1 MRLRDMRGAV
11 VVATA
16 AMVLLAGCSRL
27 TFVKPNLKRH
37 NERREAP
44 EYNIREDD
52 AATKGRMAATD
63 RVALAEQRLRA
74 GQLDEAQIEVKAAL
88 KADPKSADAYT
99 LMAMI
104 DEQRGLSSQAGS
116 HYAKAAEL
124 APDRGAQLNNYGAW
138 LCGNGRA
145 AESLAYFDRALVD
158 PAYATP
164 AAAMANAGSCALT
177 AGQTARADR
186 DLRNALALDPASPV
200 ALAGMAE
207 NEYRA
212 GRYFQ
217 ARAFSE
223 RRLAAAPATQQVLQ
237 LASQIEQKLG
247 DTAAA
252 ARYVQ
257 RMRAEFPEQGRD
269 IRPGDASQ

>member
-11 VVATA
+11 VLAMA
-16 AMVLLAGCSRL
+16 AMLLLAACSRL

-37 NERREAP
+37 GDRPITP
-44 EYNIREDD
+44 EYNIRDDD
-52 AATKGRMAATD
+52 AATKGRMVAGD
-63 RVALAEQRLRA
+63 RVAMAEQRLRA
-74 GQLDEAQIEVKAAL
+74 GQLDAAETEVKAAL

-99 LMAMI
+99 LMGMI
-104 DEQRGLSSQAGS
+104 EEQRGLSALAGS

-124 APDRGAQLNNYGAW
+124 APDRGPQLNNYGTW

-145 AESLAYFDRALVD
+145 AESLAYFDRALAD
-158 PAYATP
+158 PAYPTP
-164 AAAMANAGSCALT
+164 AAALANAGSCALT
-177 AGQTARADR
+177 AGQTVRADR
-186 DLRNALALDPASPV
+186 DLRSALTLDPANPV

-207 NEYRA
+207 NEFRA

-223 RRLAAAPATQQVLQ
+223 RRLAAAPATRQVLQ